1 MKEQCIV
8 DEKGRRTAVVL
19 SLHDYERL
27 LEDLRDLRIVAER
40 REEPVISLDEVKA
53 KLKADGLVDG

>member
-1 MKEQCIV
+1 MKEQYIV

-53 KLKADGLVDG
+53 RLKADGLLEN